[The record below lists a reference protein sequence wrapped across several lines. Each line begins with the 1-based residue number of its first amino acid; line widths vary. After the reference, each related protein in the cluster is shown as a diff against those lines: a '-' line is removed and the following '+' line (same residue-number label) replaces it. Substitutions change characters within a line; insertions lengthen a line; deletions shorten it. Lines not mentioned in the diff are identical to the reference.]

1 MDVVMVVLEFLI
13 LIISNFSLINN
24 NILIESIEKILIEF
38 IILLYLIYYYIYI

>member
-38 IILLYLIYYYIYI
+38 IILLYSINNYIYI